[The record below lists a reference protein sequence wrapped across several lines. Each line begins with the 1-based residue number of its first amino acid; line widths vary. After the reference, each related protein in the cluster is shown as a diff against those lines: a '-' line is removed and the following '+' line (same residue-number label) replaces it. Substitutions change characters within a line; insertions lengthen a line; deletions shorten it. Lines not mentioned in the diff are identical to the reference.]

1 MPFDEATELPT
12 GEPVSARNPLDSTI
26 RSIEVDKYLHLVPF
40 SRSWT
45 RAGPVRGGTRSGRG
59 RRGLS
64 PEKSKSP
71 EAAELAKLRTEIVKI
86 AKEVKG
92 QMGLYMKHIESGR
105 EIAIE
110 ADKIFPLGSVF
121 KIPLMVEVFRQ
132 ANDGLISLDEKLTL
146 EPKYYCIGTGILQ
159 YLSPGTELTVR
170 DLVTLMII
178 ATDNTASEMLW
189 KRIGIQRVNM
199 LIREL
204 GLARTSIYLPW
215 RAGFLLTMGKGP
227 FKELS
232 VVEAARTWKGLSDI
246 ERMKI
251 LNEID
256 AEYSNLSIEDF
267 RQEYENLYGMKE
279 EKKFRTQREYD
290 QVFDNI
296 GTPREIGRLLEKVFR
311 GEIVPE
317 TASRQMLNLMM
328 RNLGPSALPQYLSD
342 DVMVASKSGTTAGT
356 VNNAGIIYV
365 NSKSHIVLCV
375 FFKRLEEKNPERA
388 QVMEARI
395 ARLLFDHFSRVK
407 QA

>member
-1 MPFDEATELPT
+1 M
-12 GEPVSARNPLDSTI
+12 
-26 RSIEVDKYLHLVPF
+26 
-40 SRSWT
+40 
-45 RAGPVRGGTRSGRG
+45 
-59 RRGLS
+59 S